1 MCGHLGEAKTSELLR
16 RYYWWKSCYKDVL
29 SYVRQCHTCQASKHS
44 TQQPAGKLQPLP
56 IDNRPWET
64 ITMDFIEELPETKN
78 KHKGILTV
86 VDKFSKLCHFIAL
99 PDCVDA
105 V

>member
-1 MCGHLGEAKTSELLR
+1 MEKLLQGRTKLCPAVPHLPG
-16 RYYWWKSCYKDVL
+16 
-29 SYVRQCHTCQASKHS
+29 QQAQY

>member
-1 MCGHLGEAKTSELLR
+1 
-16 RYYWWKSCYKDVL
+16 
-29 SYVRQCHTCQASKHS
+29 
-44 TQQPAGKLQPLP
+44 
-56 IDNRPWET
+56 
-64 ITMDFIEELPETKN
+64 MDFIEELPETKN